1 MRRQEVLDRVDIP
14 GFYGRHIEGFK
25 ATGKEEVVCRCPF
38 HEDSTPSMTVNVT
51 TGLFHCFGCGEGG
64 RDPIQFLEKR
74 HGLDYKEAIERL
86 CKEEGIDLAVP
97 KKKAPIVDKAP
108 RYLTTKQVTA
118 LHKQLVDN
126 EKVLAEF
133 QGKYGLTREIIEH
146 YLLGLQN
153 GHYTIPIEVKPGQW
167 TVKEH
172 KGIQTKGAKM
182 SLYPKDV
189 LTGDSPRIVIA
200 EGEFKALLFIQM
212 GFSAVTQTAG
222 ASSWSRDF
230 NSSFEDREVIIAYD
244 ADQAGKDGTA
254 KVANNLKGIARAVKA
269 IEWPGE
275 MIGGDR
281 KDVTDY
287 VVKLGHTKAEL
298 QKLIDQARDIGPE
311 VKEIYGIRYVQPEG
325 FLIHRECIEYVFE
338 ERGGGIGKR
347 LVAYSPLFITGR
359 AVDVDTGGEELEM
372 AFVRDGRLKKL
383 WASRLQVFDAKKL
396 TEFAS
401 VGAPVNTGNVKKV
414 VEYMAAY
421 EARNANLIPR
431 TLVAKGVGWKDV
443 DGKSMFILNNRFNSK
458 EAKRQSNGDSEV
470 SVEFIAEAGFERFV
484 KAFVPQGTFKGWKEA
499 IVPSL
504 CFHDARFALYASLA
518 APLLR
523 PLKAPNF
530 IIDYNGETSLGKT
543 TALETRSERV
553 GQSLERGR
561 RPRFRM
567 GFDKGLHRADGQFL
581 L

>member
-383 WASRLQVFDAKKL
+383 WGFEAAGLRREEAHGVRKRRGARQYWQREKGCGVYGRLR
-396 TEFAS
+396 S
-401 VGAPVNTGNVKKV
+401 
-414 VEYMAAY
+414 
-421 EARNANLIPR
+421 
-431 TLVAKGVGWKDV
+431 
-443 DGKSMFILNNRFNSK
+443 
-458 EAKRQSNGDSEV
+458 AKRQPHPEDAGRQRRR
-470 SVEFIAEAGFERFV
+470 VEGRGRQKHV
-484 KAFVPQGTFKGWKEA
+484 HPQQPFQFKRG
-499 IVPSL
+499 
-504 CFHDARFALYASLA
+504 
-518 APLLR
+518 
-523 PLKAPNF
+523 KAPEQWRQR
-530 IIDYNGETSLGKT
+530 GLG
-543 TALETRSERV
+543 RIHCGS
-553 GQSLERGR
+553 
-561 RPRFRM
+561 RF
-567 GFDKGLHRADGQFL
+567 
-581 L
+581 